1 MEKFLTYEMFGAVG
15 DGRTD
20 DMPAI
25 VRTHDEANILS
36 LPVKAKEGAVYYI
49 SPKALTASVRTSAD
63 WTGARFIIDDRN
75 CEDVQAPVFHVVSAE
90 APVSLEIRSL
100 RRGQAHIENPVGRD
114 LHVVVEN
121 ANHADYIR
129 KGLNQN
135 NGHARTDAFV
145 VHADGRLSSP
155 VAFDFDETTE
165 VSAFPIDEA
174 QLTLTGGEFTTIAN
188 QCESKYNYHGRN
200 IEISR
205 SNVDAGNITH
215 LVTGELDHGAPYR
228 GFISIVKC
236 AFVTVHD
243 CVFTGHYIYST
254 IGSAGLPVMMG
265 SYDINIGLSAS
276 VAFARCT
283 QTTDIMDKRY
293 WGLIGS
299 NFCRDLVFEDC
310 HFSRFDAHMGVT
322 NCTLRRCTLGWQCLN
337 AIGNGTFTV
346 EETHA
351 YGYAFVNLRD
361 DYGCTWNGDIIIRNS
376 VWHPLAEHRAVFRG
390 FNECDHDFGYTCYLP
405 NVEIDGLTI
414 DEETPDDAPLFVF
427 NDYASRA
434 QLPASEFRYQPVAPK
449 TVRVRN
455 ISSSRPVR
463 LCENPA
469 LMPDTE
475 FIAE

>member
-1 MEKFLTYEMFGAVG
+1 
-15 DGRTD
+15 
-20 DMPAI
+20 
-25 VRTHDEANILS
+25 
-36 LPVKAKEGAVYYI
+36 VK
-49 SPKALTASVRTSAD
+49 S
-63 WTGARFIIDDRN
+63 
-75 CEDVQAPVFHVVSAE
+75 
-90 APVSLEIRSL
+90 
-100 RRGQAHIENPVGRD
+100 
-114 LHVVVEN
+114 
-121 ANHADYIR
+121 
-129 KGLNQN
+129 
-135 NGHARTDAFV
+135 
-145 VHADGRLSSP
+145 
-155 VAFDFDETTE
+155 
-165 VSAFPIDEA
+165 
-174 QLTLTGGEFTTIAN
+174 
-188 QCESKYNYHGRN
+188 
-200 IEISR
+200 
-205 SNVDAGNITH
+205 
-215 LVTGELDHGAPYR
+215 
-228 GFISIVKC
+228 

-265 SYDINIGLSAS
+265 SYDINIALSAS
-276 VAFARCT
+276 VSFARCT

-361 DYGCTWNGDIIIRNS
+361 DYGCTWNGDIVIRNS

-469 LMPDTE
+469 LMPDTD